1 MDRRELMRGV
11 VESVAQCGERRVLG
25 RPGDHPD
32 RDAAAR
38 ERGGDAVATRPGG
51 DGEDEQRLVVDE
63 RAPRECLRV
72 AARLL
77 AQPLVVLGPA
87 VELEQE
93 AQRPASGQEQLAVA
107 VRGCLT

>member
-1 MDRRELMRGV
+1 MRGV
-11 VESVAQCGERRVLG
+11 VERVAQCGERRVLR

-32 RDAAAR
+32 GDAAAR

-63 RAPRECLRV
+63 LAPRKCFRV

-77 AQPLVVLGPA
+77 AQPLVILSGA

-93 AQRPASGQEQLAVA
+93 VGRRPGRRSLP
-107 VRGCLT
+107 